1 MTMAISKNVKLPHM
15 FYGGDYNPEQW
26 PEEVWKDDMLLMNK
40 AGVNIVSIGI
50 FSWAALQPG
59 PDAYDF
65 AWMDRLMDLL
75 AEHGIKADLATATA
89 SPPAWLAKL
98 HPESL
103 PADENGARYAQGSRQ
118 HYCPNSKAFRLYGQR
133 LVRKLAERYK
143 DHPALAMW
151 HINNEYAC
159 HISRCF
165 CDECA
170 REFRVWLQKRY
181 GTLDELNARWG
192 TNFWSQKYYEW
203 EEIGLPGKT
212 PTYANPGQQLD
223 YMRFMSD
230 SLLDAYLGEYRILK
244 EITPGIPVM
253 TNLMGA
259 HKPLDQFEWTKH
271 MDVVTWDSYP
281 EPTAGIPVFAAM
293 QHDLMRSLK
302 GGQPF
307 ILMEQVTSQ
316 VNWRRQNPLKRP
328 GVMRLWSY
336 QTIARG
342 GDGVMFFQW
351 RQSRAGAEKFHGA
364 MVTNTGDEN
373 SRIYRE
379 VEQLGQELKRLDAIV
394 DARVEAEVAIVFDWH
409 NWWALELDS
418 KPSRDVLYLDQVKQ
432 YYKALFER
440 NVGVDFVQPDA
451 DLSGYKLV
459 LAPALYMVGPDVAGN
474 LESYV
479 QGGGTLLATFF
490 SGIVDEN
497 DRLHPGS
504 YPAPLRKLLGICVE
518 EFDPMLPGQTN
529 GIAVSGLGE
538 ADGQYSCNLWADI
551 IRLEGARAIAGFTSD
566 FFAGSPAVTE
576 HGFGEGKAYYVG
588 TQAEPAF
595 IHSMIGHLL
604 AKLDVHAP
612 LSAPAG
618 VELTVRRAADGRR
631 YVFALNHNAA
641 PARLAL
647 PEGAYSELL
656 GGNSLAGSF
665 ELPANGV
672 AIIYLEQ
679 QAGD

>member
-1 MTMAISKNVKLPHM
+1 MAVSKNVKLPHL

-26 PEEVWKDDMLLMNK
+26 PEEVWLEDMRLMKK

-59 PDAYDF
+59 PQTYDF

-75 AEHGIKADLATATA
+75 AANGIMADLATATA

-103 PADENGARYAQGSRQ
+103 PVDENGARYMQGSRQ
-118 HYCPNSKAFRLYGQR
+118 HYCPNSKAFRLYGQQ

-159 HISRCF
+159 HISRCY
-165 CDECA
+165 CDECTL
-170 REFRVWLQKRY
+170 EFRVWLEKRY
-181 GTLDELNARWG
+181 GTLDELNSSWG
-192 TNFWSQKYYEW
+192 TNFWSQKYYGW
-203 EEIGLPGKT
+203 DEIGLPGKT

-230 SLLDAYLGEYRILK
+230 SLLDAYLGEHRILR
-244 EITPGIPVM
+244 EITPELPIM
-253 TNLMGA
+253 TNFMGA
-259 HKPLDQFEWTKH
+259 FKPLDQFEWAEH

-281 EPTAGIPVFAAM
+281 EPTNGIPVFAAM

-316 VNWRRQNPLKRP
+316 VNWRQHNPLKRP

-351 RQSRAGAEKFHGA
+351 RQSWAGAEKFHGA
-364 MVTNTGDEN
+364 MVTHTGDEN

-379 VEQLGQELKRLDAIV
+379 VEQLGNELKLLDAIV
-394 DARVEAEVAIVFDWH
+394 DSRVESKVAIVFDWH

-418 KPSRDVLYLDQVKQ
+418 KPNRDVLYVEQIRQ
-432 YYKALFER
+432 YYQALFKS
-440 NVGVDFVQPDA
+440 NVGVDFVQPNA

-459 LAPALYMVGPDVAGN
+459 LAPAMYMVGEGVADN
-474 LESYV
+474 LEAYV
-479 QGGGTLLATFF
+479 QAGGTLLTTFF

-497 DRLHPGS
+497 DRIHLGG
-504 YPAPLRKLLGICVE
+504 YPAPLRKLLGLCVE

-529 GIAVSGLGE
+529 SINVTGLGD
-538 ADGQYSCNLWADI
+538 ADGEYSCNLWADL
-551 IRLEGARAIAGFTSD
+551 IRLEGAVSLGSFQAD
-566 FFAGSPAVTE
+566 FFAGSPAVTVNK
-576 HGFGEGKAYYVG
+576 FGKGKAYYVG
-588 TQAEPAF
+588 TQGEESF
-595 IHSMIGHLL
+595 VNGLL
-604 AKLDVHAP
+604 EHILGEVGLEAP
-612 LSAPAG
+612 LEAPTG
-618 VELTVRRAADGRR
+618 VELSVRTTGDQR
-631 YVFALNHNAA
+631 YIFVLNH
-641 PARLAL
+641 LAETVDVQL
-647 PEGAYSELL
+647 PEGAFVELL
-656 GGNSLAGSF
+656 GGSTLHNKLQV
-665 ELPANGV
+665 EPNGV
-672 AIIYLEQ
+672 AILHKQ
-679 QAGD
+679 D

>member
-1 MTMAISKNVKLPHM
+1 MTVSKNVKLPHL

-26 PEEVWKDDMLLMNK
+26 PEEVWKDDMRLMNK
-40 AGVNIVSIGI
+40 AGVNIVSVGI

-59 PDAYDF
+59 PETYDF
-65 AWMDRLMDLL
+65 AWLDRLMDLM
-75 AEHGIKADLATATA
+75 AEHGIMADLATATA

-103 PADENGARYAQGSRQ
+103 PVDENGARYAQGSRQ

-159 HISRCF
+159 HISQCF
-165 CDECA
+165 CDECT

-181 GTLDELNARWG
+181 GTIDELNARWG
-192 TNFWSQKYYEW
+192 TNFWSQKYYDW

-212 PTYANPGQQLD
+212 PTYPNPGQQLD
-223 YMRFMSD
+223 YKRFMSD
-230 SLLDAYLGEYRILK
+230 SLLDSYLGEQRILK
-244 EITPGIPVM
+244 EITPHLPIM
-253 TNLMGA
+253 TNFMGA
-259 HKPLDQFEWTKH
+259 FKPLDHFEWAKH
-271 MDVVTWDSYP
+271 LDVVTWDSYP

-316 VNWRRQNPLKRP
+316 VNWRQQNPLKRP

-336 QTIARG
+336 QTIAHG

-351 RQSRAGAEKFHGA
+351 RQSQAGAEKFHGA
-364 MVTNTGDEN
+364 MVTHTGDEN

-379 VEQLGQELKRLDAIV
+379 VEQLGQELKRLDALV
-394 DARVEAEVAIVFDWH
+394 DSRVEARVAMIFDWH

-418 KPSRDVLYLDQVKQ
+418 KPSRDILYLEQVKQ
-432 YYKALFER
+432 YYQALFEH
-440 NVGVDFVQPDA
+440 NVGVDFVQPNA
-451 DLSGYKLV
+451 DLSSYKLV
-459 LAPALYMVGPDVAGN
+459 IAPAMYMVAPGVAAN

-479 QGGGTLLATFF
+479 QNGGTLLTTFF

-497 DRLHPGS
+497 DRIHLGG

-529 GIAVSGLGE
+529 GISVTGGGE
-538 ADGQYSCNLWADI
+538 FSCNLWADI
-551 IRLEGARAIAGFTSD
+551 IRLEGAEALASFTSD

-576 HGFGEGKAYYVG
+576 HTFGNGKAYYVG
-588 TQAEPAF
+588 TQPEAGYLKQLV
-595 IHSMIGHLL
+595 SGLL
-604 AKLDVHAP
+604 ADLELQAP
-612 LSAPAG
+612 VTAPAG
-618 VELTVRRAADGRR
+618 VEATVRRSANGDR
-631 YVFALNHNAA
+631 YIFVLNHNGQKTSVG
-641 PARLAL
+641 L
-647 PEGAYSELL
+647 PEGAFVDLISGRSVDSSLELD
-656 GGNSLAGSF
+656 
-665 ELPANGV
+665 PNGI
-672 AIIYLEQ
+672 AILHLQ
-679 QAGD
+679 P

>member
-1 MTMAISKNVKLPHM
+1 MSVSKNVKLPNL

-26 PEEVWKDDMLLMNK
+26 PEEVWKDDMRLMNK
-40 AGVNIVSIGI
+40 AGVNIVSVGI

-59 PDAYDF
+59 PDTYDF
-65 AWMDRLMDLL
+65 AWLDRLMDLM
-75 AEHGIKADLATATA
+75 AEHGIMADLATATA

-98 HPESL
+98 HPDSL
-103 PADENGARYAQGSRQ
+103 PVDENGARYAQGSRQ

-159 HISRCF
+159 HISQCF
-165 CDECA
+165 CDECT
-170 REFRVWLQKRY
+170 REFRVWLEKRY
-181 GTLDELNARWG
+181 STLDELNARWG
-192 TNFWSQKYYEW
+192 TNFWSQKYYDW
-203 EEIGLPGKT
+203 DEIGLPGKT
-212 PTYANPGQQLD
+212 PTYPNPGQQLD
-223 YMRFMSD
+223 YKRFMSD
-230 SLLDAYLGEYRILK
+230 SLLDAYLGEHRILK
-244 EITPGIPVM
+244 EITPNLPIM
-253 TNLMGA
+253 TNFMGA
-259 HKPLDQFEWTKH
+259 FKPLDHFEWAKH

-316 VNWRRQNPLKRP
+316 VNWRQHNPLKRP

-336 QTIARG
+336 QTIAHG

-351 RQSRAGAEKFHGA
+351 RQSGAGAEKFHGA
-364 MVTNTGDEN
+364 MVTHTGDEN

-379 VEQLGQELKRLDAIV
+379 VEQLGQELKQLDALV
-394 DARVEAEVAIVFDWH
+394 DSRVEARVAIIFDWH

-418 KPSRDVLYLDQVKQ
+418 KPSRDVLYLEQVKQ
-432 YYKALFER
+432 YYQALFEH

-451 DLSGYKLV
+451 DLSSYKLV
-459 LAPALYMVGPDVAGN
+459 LAPALYMVGPGVGAN

-479 QGGGTLLATFF
+479 SNGGTLLTTFF

-497 DRLHPGS
+497 DRIHLGG

-529 GIAVSGLGE
+529 GIAVSGNGE
-538 ADGQYSCNLWADI
+538 YSCNLWADL
-551 IRLEGARAIAGFTSD
+551 IRLEGASSLATFTSD

-576 HGFGEGKAYYVG
+576 HPFGQGKAYYVG
-588 TQAEPAF
+588 TQPEPGF
-595 IHSMIGHLL
+595 IKEFIGGIL
-604 AKLDVHAP
+604 ADLELRAP
-612 LSAPAG
+612 LTAPAG
-618 VELTVRRAADGRR
+618 VEMSVRRAKNGER
-631 YVFALNHNAA
+631 YVFALNHNAQKA
-641 PARLAL
+641 SIGL
-647 PEGAYSELL
+647 PEGIFVDLISGQSARASLEL
-656 GGNSLAGSF
+656 G
-665 ELPANGV
+665 PNGV
-672 AIIYLEQ
+672 AILQ
-679 QAGD
+679 LQG

>member
-1 MTMAISKNVKLPHM
+1 MSVSKNVKLPHL

-26 PEEVWKDDMLLMNK
+26 PEEVWKDDMRLMKK

-59 PDAYDF
+59 PDSYDF

-75 AEHGIKADLATATA
+75 AESGIMADLATATA
-89 SPPAWLAKL
+89 SPPAWMAKL

-103 PADENGARYAQGSRQ
+103 PVDENGARYAQGSRQ

-165 CDECA
+165 CDECT
-170 REFRVWLQKRY
+170 REFRVWLEKRY

-192 TNFWSQKYYEW
+192 TNFWSQKYYGW
-203 EEIGLPGKT
+203 DEIGLPGKT

-244 EITPGIPVM
+244 EITPELPIM

-259 HKPLDQFEWTKH
+259 FKPLDQFEWAKH
-271 MDVVTWDSYP
+271 MDVITWDSYP

-293 QHDLMRSLK
+293 QHDLMRGLK
-302 GGQPF
+302 AGQPF

-316 VNWRRQNPLKRP
+316 VNWRQQNPLKRP

-336 QTIARG
+336 QTIAHG

-351 RQSRAGAEKFHGA
+351 RQSKAGAEKFHGA
-364 MVTNTGDEN
+364 MVTHTGDEN

-379 VEQLGQELKRLDAIV
+379 VEQLGQELRRLDALV
-394 DARVEAEVAIVFDWH
+394 DARVEAEVAIIFDWH

-418 KPSRDVLYLDQVKQ
+418 KPSRDVLYLEQIKQ

-440 NVGVDFVQPDA
+440 NVGVDFVRPDA
-451 DLSGYKLV
+451 DLSRYKLV
-459 LAPALYMVGPDVAGN
+459 LAPALYMIAPGVQAN
-474 LESYV
+474 LEAYV
-479 QGGGTLLATFF
+479 QGGGTLLTTFF

-497 DRLHPGS
+497 DRIHLGG
-504 YPAPLRKLLGICVE
+504 YPAPLRKLLGLCVE

-529 GIAVSGLGE
+529 GISVPGFGDLRGE
-538 ADGQYSCNLWADI
+538 FACNLWADL
-551 IRLEGARAIAGFTSD
+551 IRLEGAQPIAAFTTD
-566 FFAGSPAVTE
+566 FFAGSPAVTR
-576 HGFGEGKAYYVG
+576 HTFGQGKAYYVG
-588 TQAEPAF
+588 TQAEAGF
-595 IHSMIGHLL
+595 TSGLIGAILGE
-604 AKLDVHAP
+604 AGVQAP
-612 LSAPAG
+612 LEAPAG
-618 VELTVRRAADGRR
+618 VELSVRRGADGAR
-631 YVFALNHNAA
+631 YLFALNHNASA
-641 PARLAL
+641 VQAEL
-647 PEGAYSELL
+647 PEGRFADLISGRE
-656 GGNSLAGSF
+656 LAGSL
-665 ELPANGV
+665 ELAPNEV
-672 AIIYLEQ
+672 VILQ
-679 QAGD
+679 KRQ